1 MPTAVVV
8 MVVITVGR
16 VDTWRET
23 AIAEPA
29 VVLMVVVVGFV
40 TTAVTMDTWQETA
53 IVGPAAMVLIMVVVV
68 VRVILAGGKD
78 TWPGS
83 ALVDVDLTVAEVAAA
98 VAVEWVA
105 TTVGKM
111 GTLLEN
117 APTPQ
122 QLNDMKKNDGI
133 KSLLIPL
140 FIC

>member
-29 VVLMVVVVGFV
+29 VVLMVVVEFV
-40 TTAVTMDTWQETA
+40 TTAVIMDTWQETA
-53 IVGPAAMVLIMVVVV
+53 IVGPTAVVLIMVVV

-83 ALVDVDLTVAEVAAA
+83 ALVDVDLTVAAA
-98 VAVEWVA
+98 VAVEGVA

>member
-68 VRVILAGGKD
+68 VVRVILAGGKD

-83 ALVDVDLTVAEVAAA
+83 ALVDVDLTVAA

>member
-1 MPTAVVV
+1 

-29 VVLMVVVVGFV
+29 VVLMVVVEFV
-40 TTAVTMDTWQETA
+40 TTAVIMDTWQETA
-53 IVGPAAMVLIMVVVV
+53 IVGPTAVVLIMVVVV

-98 VAVEWVA
+98 VEGVA

>member
-83 ALVDVDLTVAEVAAA
+83 ALVDVDLTVAA

>member
-1 MPTAVVV
+1 

-29 VVLMVVVVGFV
+29 VVLMVVVEFV
-40 TTAVTMDTWQETA
+40 TTAVIMDTWQETA
-53 IVGPAAMVLIMVVVV
+53 IVGPTAVVLIMVVVVV

-83 ALVDVDLTVAEVAAA
+83 ALVDVDLTVAEVAA
-98 VAVEWVA
+98 VAVEGVA

>member
-1 MPTAVVV
+1 

-29 VVLMVVVVGFV
+29 VVLMVVVEFV
-40 TTAVTMDTWQETA
+40 TTAVIMDTWQETA
-53 IVGPAAMVLIMVVVV
+53 IVGPTAVVLIMVVVVV

-98 VAVEWVA
+98 VEGVA

>member
-83 ALVDVDLTVAEVAAA
+83 ALVDVDLTVAA

-122 QLNDMKKNDGI
+122 QLNDMKRMMV
-133 KSLLIPL
+133 
-140 FIC
+140 